1 MHNAERTNGPR
12 WIAFAVAA
20 LVATSTGQGAMA
32 QDATPPAPGDSEITT
47 QLPAVDLPT
56 MNEQGFV
63 FELES
68 SWNGSF
74 DEVPLEAPVFQ
85 LNARLF
91 DQAAVEELAGQLGI
105 EGEVEDQGSGTF
117 SVSADNGNLF
127 VTPGLEQYVSNA
139 EIPEGELPDDEQA
152 VAFARE
158 WLRQTQLLPADA
170 GTGTVLVRVD
180 EPARVIVNI
189 EPIRPENLLS
199 AYPAISVTM
208 GPGASILEASF
219 RWPEMEV
226 GDIYSLRPVDSA
238 WTEVA
243 ERRSYL
249 QADVPGDV
257 AEPGETVTG
266 RAVYD
271 EVVIAYAISGI
282 PGETQFLQPVYMFT
296 GTLVLEG
303 SDAPFPIMAF
313 VPALVNSQQPVG

>member
-1 MHNAERTNGPR
+1 MNSVERICIPR
-12 WIAFAVAA
+12 WVAFACVA
-20 LVATSTGQGAMA
+20 LVAASTGQGAVA
-32 QDATPPAPGDSEITT
+32 QDATPPAPGDSEITI

-68 SWNGSF
+68 SWSGSF
-74 DEVPLEAPVFQ
+74 DLVPVEAPVFQ
-85 LNARLF
+85 LDARLF
-91 DQAAVEELAGQLGI
+91 DQDDVAQLADRLGI
-105 EGEVEDQGSGTF
+105 EGEVEDQGGGTF
-117 SVSADNGNLF
+117 AVSTENGNLF

-139 EIPEGELPDDEQA
+139 EIPEGEIPDDEQA
-152 VAFARE
+152 VAYARE

-170 GTGTVLVRVD
+170 GAGAVIVRVD
-180 EPARVIVNI
+180 DPPRVIVNI

-219 RWPEMEV
+219 RWPDV
-226 GDIYSLRPVDSA
+226 QSGDVYSLRPVDSA
-238 WTEVA
+238 WIDVA

-257 AEPGETVTG
+257 AEAGETVTG

-271 EVVIAYAISGI
+271 EVTIAYAISGI
-282 PGETQFLQPVYMFT
+282 PGETQFLQPVYTFT
-296 GTLVLEG
+296 GALVLEG
-303 SDAPFPIMAF
+303 SDASFPISAF

>member
-1 MHNAERTNGPR
+1 MTLVEQFRAPR
-12 WIAFAVAA
+12 WLALAAAA
-20 LVATSTGQGAMA
+20 LIATSTGQGAVA
-32 QDATPPAPGDSEITT
+32 QDATPPPGDTEITT

-74 DEVPLEAPVFQ
+74 DEVAVEAPVFQ
-85 LNARLF
+85 LDARLF
-91 DQAAVEELAGQLGI
+91 DQADVEQLAGRLGL
-105 EGEVEDQGSGTF
+105 EGEIEDQGGGTF
-117 SVSADNGNLF
+117 ALSSEEGNLF
-127 VTPGLEQYVSNA
+127 VTPGLEQYVSNL
-139 EIPEGELPDDEQA
+139 EIPEGDVPNDEQA

-170 GTGTVLVRVD
+170 GGGTVIVRVD
-180 EPARVIVNI
+180 DPPRVIVNI

-199 AYPAISVTM
+199 VYPAIRITM
-208 GPGASILEASF
+208 GPGASILEAAF
-219 RWPEMEV
+219 QWPTMRS
-226 GDIYSLRPVDSA
+226 GDVYSLRPVDSA
-238 WTEVA
+238 WTDVA

-257 AEPGETVTG
+257 AEPGDTVAG

-296 GTLVLEG
+296 GNLILEG
-303 SDAPFPIMAF
+303 SDEAYPITAY